1 MSLKNT
7 VMSGMFWTFFD
18 NFILKGLSFLTT
30 IVLAK
35 ILTPA
40 DFGLIGSIS
49 IFIAISTTLVDGGL
63 TSSLIRSN
71 NLDKDDYSTVFYT
84 NIVTSIIIYL
94 ILFLSASSIATFFNQ
109 KIIEDIL
116 KVYGLVFV
124 ISSLSSV
131 QTTILIKELNFKKLA
146 VLNIPSVVVG
156 SVTALIMG
164 YNGYGVWSL
173 VFMYLVVQVVSALF
187 LWSFSKWRPNLSFSF
202 PKFKT
207 HINYGYKLLI
217 TGILGNIFNNIYGV
231 VIGRY
236 FPIKVLGYYDRAN
249 TFSQY
254 PATVLILMIGKVSF
268 PVLAK
273 YQDDI
278 TAFTLNFKKFI
289 SYSLYLT
296 APVMITISFYSKLFF
311 VQFLGGEW
319 RVAVPYFIILCYAA
333 IFLPLHSLNTN
344 ALKIFGR
351 TDMVL
356 KLEIIMKVL
365 ISITLLIGFQFGII
379 GIVYSALV
387 NSILLMG
394 LNMYFVGLIIP
405 YSFFEQFKSII
416 KIALLSAVLVLVFYG
431 TTFIY
436 PEIEFSIIYLSIFA
450 CFNFCLYIFLS
461 KILNFEEA
469 IFLFDIINKGI
480 VFFKNKIT

>member
-1 MSLKNT
+1 
-7 VMSGMFWTFFD
+7 MSGMFWTFFD

-71 NLDKDDYSTVFYT
+71 NLDKEDYSTVFYT
-84 NIVTSIIIYL
+84 NIVTSIIIYF
-94 ILFLSASSIATFFNQ
+94 ILFLSASSIASFFNQ
-109 KIIEDIL
+109 EIIEDIL

-131 QTTILIKELNFKKLA
+131 QTTILIKELNFRKLA
-146 VLNIPSVVVG
+146 VLNIPSVVIG
-156 SVTALIMG
+156 SATALIMG
-164 YNGYGVWSL
+164 YKGYGVWSL
-173 VFMYLVVQVVSALF
+173 VFMYLVVQIVSVIF
-187 LWSFSKWRPNLSFSF
+187 LWSFSNWRPNLSFSF
-202 PKFKT
+202 SKFKT

-236 FPIKVLGYYDRAN
+236 FPIRVLGYYDRAN

-273 YQDDI
+273 YQEDI
-278 TAFTLNFKKFI
+278 TAFTSNFKKFI
-289 SYSLYLT
+289 SYSLFLT

-311 VQFLGGEW
+311 VHFLGGEW
-319 RVAVPYFIILCYAA
+319 SVAVPYFIILCYAA

-351 TDMVL
+351 TDLVL
-356 KLEIIMKVL
+356 KMEVIMKVL

-405 YSFFEQFKSII
+405 YSFFEQLKSII
-416 KIALLSAVLVLVFYG
+416 RIALLSAVLVLVFWAITYV
-431 TTFIY
+431 F
-436 PEIEFSIIYLSIFA
+436 PEIESSIVYLSIFA
-450 CFNFCLYIFLS
+450 SFNFCLYILLAKVF
-461 KILNFEEA
+461 NFEEA
-469 IFLFDIINKGI
+469 NFLFDIFNKGSM
-480 VFFKNKIT
+480 FLKNKIS

>member
-84 NIVTSIIIYL
+84 NIATSIIIYL

-156 SVTALIMG
+156 SATALIMG

-416 KIALLSAVLVLVFYG
+416 KIVLLSSILALVFFV
-431 TTFIY
+431 TRLIY
-436 PEIEFSIIYLSIFA
+436 PEIESSIIYLSIFA
-450 CFNFCLYIFLS
+450 CVNFCLYILLS

-469 IFLFDIINKGI
+469 NFVFDIFKKGLI
-480 VFFKNKIT
+480 FFKK